1 MTSNAKIG
9 AAVVGG
15 YVLGRRKKAKVALGL
30 SMLLAGAGA
39 RRKQLAKALSE
50 SPIVG
55 TVNERL
61 RGELVDAG
69 KAAATTVLT
78 ARADKL
84 ADAIHSRTEG
94 LREKDHEGEEPEK
107 TEPADEAAEGTE
119 PEGEEP
125 EGTEPEGEEPEDTE
139 PEGEEPE
146 DTEPEGEA
154 PEDKA
159 SEGKE
164 PAHTGTSRARKT
176 TKPREKASA
185 SGTRKRSAD
194 DG

>member
-15 YVLGRRKKAKVALGL
+15 YVLGRRKKAKIALGL
-30 SMLLAGAGA
+30 GMVLAGAGA
-39 RRKQLAKALSE
+39 RRRQPAQALSE

-61 RGELVDAG
+61 RGELMDAG
-69 KAAATTVLT
+69 KAAATTVLA

-84 ADAIHSRTEG
+84 ADAIHDRTEE
-94 LREKDHEGEEPEK
+94 LRDKDHEADESGE
-107 TEPADEAAEGTE
+107 TERADEAAEADE
-119 PEGEEP
+119 AS
-125 EGTEPEGEEPEDTE
+125 EGTEGTEDTE
-139 PEGEEPE
+139 
-146 DTEPEGEA
+146 DTE
-154 PEDKA
+154 DKKP
-159 SEGKE
+159 S
-164 PAHTGTSRARKT
+164 HTGTTRARKT
-176 TKPREKASA
+176 AKRRAKTSA